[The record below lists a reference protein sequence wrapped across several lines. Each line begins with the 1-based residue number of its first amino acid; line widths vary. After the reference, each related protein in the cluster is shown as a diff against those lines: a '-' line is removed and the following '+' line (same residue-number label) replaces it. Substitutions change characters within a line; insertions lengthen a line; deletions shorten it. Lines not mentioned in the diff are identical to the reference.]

1 MGVKWESRVGRGGE
15 RGCRKRCGKS
25 RALLSL
31 GPRVAFRTHLA
42 RACSRTER
50 AFEPRP
56 RRHGVPTPND
66 DRTALDRRPRDYHR
80 PANPPL
86 PPSFSPLLPPALHT
100 IVSAPNCARSSR
112 SESSERT
119 TFSPLRPTYL
129 DVSLCTRPNARPRVR
144 SCVRTPCYS
153 LRSNASFHLLPGE
166 RTLR

>member
-100 IVSAPNCARSSR
+100 IVSAPKCARSSR

-119 TFSPLRPTYL
+119 TFSPLRPT
-129 DVSLCTRPNARPRVR
+129 STCPCARDPTLALECARV
-144 SCVRTPCYS
+144 CAHPAPHS

>member
-1 MGVKWESRVGRGGE
+1 MVAENDAAKVAHYSLSALVSRFEHTWRARAREPSVLS
-15 RGCRKRCGKS
+15 S
-25 RALLSL
+25 RD
-31 GPRVAFRTHLA
+31 RVA
-42 RACSRTER
+42 
-50 AFEPRP
+50 
-56 RRHGVPTPND
+56 
-66 DRTALDRRPRDYHR
+66 TASRRPMTT
-80 PANPPL
+80 APL

-100 IVSAPNCARSSR
+100 IVSAPKCARSSR